1 MLGHKKKQLLFLA
14 NDLLMNNILI
24 SSHKKYIFPE
34 STLYT
39 PIQVGKN
46 NSAEFFDAMG
56 DDTGINISNK
66 NSTFC
71 ELTALYWTWKNEF
84 FKGCEFCGLVH
95 YRRYFKGSGEHLKG
109 KRILNKN
116 EILEYLENYD
126 ILLPKKRHYVIET
139 VASHYAN
146 AHHQKDILMMREII
160 KQQESDYLGF
170 FDEMMQARSLY
181 LFNMF
186 VMSPSHFN
194 AYMNWLFPLLFTLED
209 RIDIVEYNNA
219 QKRVFG
225 YIAER
230 LFNVWVL
237 KNKLRV
243 KELGIHHLEKERL
256 FLKARGLLMR
266 KIRKR
271 K

>member
-1 MLGHKKKQLLFLA
+1 MS
-14 NDLLMNNILI
+14 NILI
-24 SSHKKYIFPE
+24 SSHKNYAFPE
-34 STLYT
+34 SKLYT
-39 PIQVGKN
+39 PIQVGKI
-46 NSAEFFDAMG
+46 NSPEFFNVIG

-71 ELTALYWTWKNEF
+71 ELTALYWAWKNEF

-116 EILEYLENYD
+116 EILEYLEDYD

-139 VASHYAN
+139 VASHYSN
-146 AHHQKDILMMREII
+146 AHHKKDILMMREII
-160 KQQESDYLGF
+160 KQEENGYLVF

-186 VMSPSHFN
+186 VMSPTHFN
-194 AYMNWLFPLLFTLED
+194 AYMNWLFPLLFALEG
-209 RIDIVEYNNA
+209 RINIVGYDNA

-230 LFNVWVL
+230 LFNVWIL

-243 KELGIHHLEKERL
+243 KELGVHHLENENL
-256 FLKARGLLMR
+256 FLKAFGLVAR

-271 K
+271 H

>member
-1 MLGHKKKQLLFLA
+1 
-14 NDLLMNNILI
+14 MNNILI

-34 STLYT
+34 SKLYI
-39 PIQVGKN
+39 PIQVGKIN
-46 NSAEFFDAMG
+46 NPAFFNVMG

-71 ELTALYWTWKNEF
+71 ELTALYWAWKNEF
-84 FKGCEFCGLVH
+84 FKDSNLCGLVH
-95 YRRYFKGSGEHLKG
+95 YRRYFKGTGERLKG
-109 KRILNKN
+109 KRILNEN
-116 EILEYLENYD
+116 EIVEYLKDYD
-126 ILLPKKRHYVIET
+126 ILLPKKRYYVIET

-146 AHHQKDILMMREII
+146 AHHQKDILMIREII
-160 KQQESDYLGF
+160 KQQENDYLNS
-170 FDEMMQARSLY
+170 FDKMMQARSLY

-186 VMSPSHFN
+186 VMSPTHFN
-194 AYMNWLFPLLFTLED
+194 TYMDWLFPLLFTLED
-209 RIDIVEYNNA
+209 RIDIAGYDNA

-230 LFNVWVL
+230 LFNVWIL

-243 KELGIHHLEKERL
+243 KELGLHHLERERL